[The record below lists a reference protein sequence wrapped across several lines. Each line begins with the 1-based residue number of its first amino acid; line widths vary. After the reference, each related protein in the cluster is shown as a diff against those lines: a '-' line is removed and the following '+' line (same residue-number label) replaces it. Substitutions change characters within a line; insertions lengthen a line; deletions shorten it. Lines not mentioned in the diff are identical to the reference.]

1 MLKLDEMM
9 KFKVVDI
16 WKLKNIMWLCFIFIR
31 KICKVLRV
39 VALVV
44 VVFEVNGCIIID
56 SDEEEVRY

>member
-1 MLKLDEMM
+1 MC
-9 KFKVVDI
+9 
-16 WKLKNIMWLCFIFIR
+16 LCFIFIR

-39 VALVV
+39 VLLVV